1 MTREEI
7 IKGYTNNQKKS
18 TWEQLGSN
26 VITSNTKLYNKGMV
40 YQVKVD
46 NAPLFDCLIFCRE
59 DHIGGLDWAQGNII
73 DSFSGEISFGNNIID
88 PNLIVVMS
96 KADFDEADA
105 SAVPS
110 DFIPFQETLK
120 EETGNVIIS
129 DSDYHY
135 IISVLGFPYVTEEE
149 LEYSRQEIIDYGI
162 RPAAE
167 LYYRFFPR
175 RQTFTYPASIGITEE
190 PFPTGAYDI
199 LHFSVQQAAGVLDSN
214 GNYTG
219 EITNTLLR
227 YVDLLATTGAGGG
240 TGGLMGGYAALTG
253 NYYSS
258 LPPKTITGNIG
269 SYTTSRA
276 STQAYINYSTRSH
289 IDKVLKT
296 DENGNSR
303 YYSRFYTT
311 KSGVVEITYAMKDLN
326 INNIDFA
333 RRQEFFKVAQGY
345 VKLLFAN
352 LRSQAKPISGNIT
365 DYSSWKQEANEAI
378 KDVTEIWKSIVRYSS
393 AIRGGL

>member
-7 IKGYTNNQKKS
+7 IKGYSNNQKKF
-18 TWEQLGSN
+18 TWQALGSN
-26 VITSNTKLYNKGMV
+26 VITSDTKLYNKGMIYRV
-40 YQVKVD
+40 MVD
-46 NAPLFDCLIFCRE
+46 NAPLIGCLIFCRE
-59 DHIGGLDWAQGNII
+59 DHIGGLDWTQGNII

-110 DFIPFQETLK
+110 DFVPFSETLK
-120 EETGNVIIS
+120 DDTGDVIIS
-129 DSDYHY
+129 DNDYHY

-162 RPAAE
+162 RPATE

-199 LHFSVQQAAGVLDSN
+199 LHFSVQQAAGALDSN

-240 TGGLMGGYAALTG
+240 TGGLMGGYASLTG
-253 NYYSS
+253 NYYST

-269 SYTTSRA
+269 SYTSSRA
-276 STQAYINYSTRSH
+276 ATQAYINYSTRSH

-296 DENGNSR
+296 DENGNSC
-303 YYSRFYTT
+303 YYARFYTT

-333 RRQEFFKVAQGY
+333 RRQEFFRVAQGY

-378 KDVTEIWKSIVRYSS
+378 KDVTEIWKNIVRYSS